1 MSTKWPDE
9 TAILTR
15 MIRGKNGLPNS
26 TAGPLP
32 NRIFDA
38 EIPLSAG
45 YLKSVQVTDVQN
57 IFGGGRGF
65 FGGQN

>member
-1 MSTKWPDE
+1 MSMKWPHE

-15 MIRGKNGLPNS
+15 MIRGKDGLPNS

-45 YLKSVQVTDVQN
+45 YLRPVQVTDVQK
-57 IFGGGRGF
+57 IFGDGTGF
-65 FGGQN
+65 FGGQY

>member
-45 YLKSVQVTDVQN
+45 YLKPVQVTDVQN